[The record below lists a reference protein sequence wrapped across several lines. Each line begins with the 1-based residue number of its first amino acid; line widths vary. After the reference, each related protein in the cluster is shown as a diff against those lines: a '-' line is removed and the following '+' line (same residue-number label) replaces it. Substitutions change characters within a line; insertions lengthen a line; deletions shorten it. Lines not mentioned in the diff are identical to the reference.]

1 MATAT
6 LTPASR
12 MTWTERRWLDGAL
25 FILVMVLS
33 SAWCVTSS
41 SELGPTF
48 DEPTYLKEGLHAWR
62 TGSYKPL
69 MKLGTMPLPINLQT
83 LPIYLVE
90 RWRGKPFDVDKE
102 MATILP
108 WARSITLL
116 FWGMLLLYG
125 LLIGRALAG
134 PWGGRL
140 AMLLLASEPS
150 LLAHAGLATTDISIT
165 AFLMALGYHFSV
177 ARTSSWKLRVG
188 LPAILY
194 GLSLLAK
201 ASALVYGPL
210 ILCAIELQRIVL
222 EGHLKRD
229 SARSWGDW
237 VRNTW
242 KTFSPLRRDGIQIV
256 VIGLAI
262 VFFVIGS
269 EWKPEVT
276 FTKWARELPQGTF
289 RETMIWTFDHL
300 SLFTNAGEGIVQ
312 QIKHNIRGHGAYIL
326 GESWRRSIWYYF
338 PLAIT
343 MKVSLSVL
351 AALAIGLLWKRKNF
365 WTWPALA
372 AMALLLFSFNARVQI
387 GVRLVLPLVA
397 LGIVALSIAFAQ
409 SVRDA
414 DRRSAWSWLGVSLIF
429 CAIGFNVWTCA
440 RIWPNG
446 LTYVNELWGGSE
458 TGYYCLSDSNYDWGQ
473 GLKELAD
480 WADHRD
486 IDHVDVWYFGTDPSV
501 NRPPFRSVSLH
512 TEELSPAS
520 LSEHVDGRFLAVST
534 TFLYGSYLSKDPII
548 KYLKS
553 CEPAERTTTYMIY
566 DVDRLQLEWA
576 RANDRNSGAKR

>member
-6 LTPASR
+6 LTSPYQSN
-12 MTWTERRWLDGAL
+12 WNEKRWLDGAL
-25 FILVMVLS
+25 FIVVLVLS
-33 SAWCVTSS
+33 STWCMTSS
-41 SELGPTF
+41 SRLGPTF

-83 LPIYLVE
+83 LPLYLVE

-108 WARSITLL
+108 WARTVTLF

-125 LLIGRALAG
+125 MLIGREVAG

-140 AMLLLASEPS
+140 AILFLACEPS

-165 AFLMALGYHFSV
+165 AFLLALGYHFSTS
-177 ARTSSWKLRVG
+177 RESSWRFRVG
-188 LPAILY
+188 LPALLY

-210 ILCAIELQRIVL
+210 ILCAIELQRVIRQ
-222 EGHLKRD
+222 GSWKGNKD
-229 SARSWGDW
+229 RSWSDW
-237 VRNTW
+237 ARDTW
-242 KTFSPLRRDGIQIV
+242 QVFTPLRRDGTQIV
-256 VIGLAI
+256 VIGLII

-300 SLFTNAGEGIVQ
+300 CLFTNAGEGIVQ

-338 PLAIT
+338 PLALT
-343 MKVSLSVL
+343 MKVTVSVL
-351 AALAIGLLWKRKNF
+351 AAVVIGLLLKRKNF
-365 WTWPALA
+365 WTWPALGA
-372 AMALLLFSFNARVQI
+372 AALLLFSFNARVQI
-387 GVRLVLPLVA
+387 GVRLVLPLIA
-397 LGIVALSIAFAQ
+397 LGIVALAIALAQ
-409 SVRDA
+409 SLRDA
-414 DRRSAWSWLGVSLIF
+414 ERRSLFSWLTASVIV

-446 LTYVNELWGGSE
+446 LTYVNELWGGSA

-473 GLKELAD
+473 GLKELAH
-480 WADHRD
+480 WADHHD
-486 IDHVDVWYFGTDPSV
+486 LKHVDVWYFGTDPSV
-501 NRPPFRSVSLH
+501 HRPPFRSVALH
-512 TEELSPAS
+512 TEEIDPES
-520 LSEHVDGRFLAVST
+520 LHEHVKGPFLAVST

-548 KYLKS
+548 HYLKS
-553 CEPAERTTTYMIY
+553 CEPVERTTTYMIY
-566 DVDRLQLEWA
+566 DVERLQGEWA
-576 RANDRNSGAKR
+576 RSTKGDAGLKR